1 MGCFAMHD
9 EVSKV
14 SMLCVVLFALAVIIS
29 LGYIVFV
36 SAQGVSDNLVM
47 DTQASLTTITQA
59 DLEMYDKNEISGTE
73 VVNAFYLFQG
83 RPIAILIHNYSME
96 NGLKTNVTED
106 NNPDTVDPCPYAIE
120 VEKIKAGTEIIEKIQ
135 CLNYNALLASDEQGN
150 LPTEL
155 AKTGAVVA
163 GGSQGILILNK
174 EKGYLTK
181 FSYAIDLDED
191 SDDKGQIL
199 KNYGVSGFRAEKTGE
214 YIPPGARYMSSL
226 NKSTDGGIMGIVF
239 IQK

>member
-1 MGCFAMHD
+1 MHD

-14 SMLCVVLFALAVIIS
+14 SMLCVVLFALAVIIN

-36 SAQGVSDNLVM
+36 SAKGVSDNLVM

-59 DLEMYDKNEISGTE
+59 DLEMYDKNEVSGTE
-73 VVNAFYLFQG
+73 VMDAFYLFQG

-96 NGLKTNVTED
+96 NGLKTYITED
-106 NNPDTVDPCPYAIE
+106 NNPDTVDPAPYAIE
-120 VEKIKAGTEIIEKIQ
+120 IERVKAGTEIIEKIQ
-135 CLNYNALLASDEQGN
+135 CLNYNALLASDVQGN

-155 AKTGAVVA
+155 AKTGVVIT
-163 GGSQGILILNK
+163 GGSQGILALNK
-174 EKGYLTK
+174 EKGYSAN
-181 FSYAIDLDED
+181 FSFAIDLDED

-199 KNYGVSGFRAEKTGE
+199 KNYGVSGVRAEKTGE

-226 NKSTDGGIMGIVF
+226 IKSSDGVIMGIVF

>member
-1 MGCFAMHD
+1 MGCFVMHE

-14 SMLCVVLFALAVIIS
+14 SMLCVVALAVIIS
-29 LGYIVFV
+29 LGYVVFV
-36 SAQGVSDNLVM
+36 SIKGVSDNLVM

-96 NGLKTNVTED
+96 NGLKTKVTED
-106 NNPDTVDPCPYAIE
+106 NNPDTVDPSPYAIE
-120 VEKIKAGTEIIEKIQ
+120 IDRVKAGTEAIEKIQ
-135 CLNYNALLASDEQGN
+135 CLNYNALLGSDEQGN
-150 LPTEL
+150 LPTKL
-155 AKTGAVVA
+155 AKTGTVVA
-163 GGSQGILILNK
+163 GGSQGILTLNK
-174 EKGYLTK
+174 EKGYSAN
-181 FSYAIDLDED
+181 FSFAIDLDED

-199 KNYGVSGFRAEKTGE
+199 KNYGVSGFRAEKTCE
-214 YIPPGARYMSSL
+214 YIPPGARYNASL
-226 NKSTDGGIMGIVF
+226 IRFTDGTIMGIVF